1 MPVTWA
7 READWLPVSVFV
19 GVALVVLWCS
29 RWALEPVYNSWPA
42 AAVPRQRQ
50 RISFTRRWI
59 PILTL
64 LIAFGALATFVS
76 TSVANFSGQ
85 TASGGNRFR
94 AAADFGGGGG
104 SCGVASVS
112 TGTTIGSTLTISHTT
127 AAGSDRLMVVGVS
140 INNRDFET
148 VTGVTYDGAAFTF
161 SGQETN
167 ADDGRVE
174 IWYLV
179 APATGTHD
187 AVITFSADLTKSA
200 VAGVI
205 TFTGVDQTT
214 PLVAFAGNQATSAG
228 PATVTVPSAVDD
240 LVLAVFSGETVT
252 SVAIDSPAAQQWNL
266 SETVP
271 APEQFGAGA
280 TDAGASPNVTIS
292 FSLGS
297 NDHWATGGVAIK
309 CLVTPTPTPTPTPI
323 PCQIAV
329 GSASDGTTAGSTMT
343 ISHTTAAGSDRLM
356 VVGVSIN
363 NDDFETVLGITYNG
377 AAFTFVG
384 QETNADD
391 ARVEIWYLVAP
402 DTGTHNAV
410 ITFNADLTRF
420 AVAGVITFTGVDQA
434 TPLGTFAS
442 NQATSAGPAT
452 VTVPAASGD
461 LVLGVFSGET
471 FDSVAVDP
479 PADEQWNLSEPVGAS
494 FEEFGAGAT
503 DAGASPNVTISFSLG
518 SNDHWATG
526 GVALKCP

>member
-1 MPVTWA
+1 MLLDVKRDRSTGQAILLSEVARFVVGLLALFAATVFISLAAWATLFPVLLNWEPTVVTSDSMAPTIRRGDVVAVDPGVDSIGKGTVVLFDDPASSGTLLHRVRSIDSEGRLLTKGDANRLPDSTPVDPEQVIGSARLLVPLVGMPVTWA

-140 INNRDFET
+140 INN
-148 VTGVTYDGAAFTF
+148 
-161 SGQETN
+161 
-167 ADDGRVE
+167 
-174 IWYLV
+174 
-179 APATGTHD
+179 
-187 AVITFSADLTKSA
+187 
-200 VAGVI
+200 
-205 TFTGVDQTT
+205 
-214 PLVAFAGNQATSAG
+214 
-228 PATVTVPSAVDD
+228 
-240 LVLAVFSGETVT
+240 
-252 SVAIDSPAAQQWNL
+252 
-266 SETVP
+266 
-271 APEQFGAGA
+271 
-280 TDAGASPNVTIS
+280 
-292 FSLGS
+292 
-297 NDHWATGGVAIK
+297 
-309 CLVTPTPTPTPTPI
+309 
-323 PCQIAV
+323 
-329 GSASDGTTAGSTMT
+329 
-343 ISHTTAAGSDRLM
+343 
-356 VVGVSIN
+356 
-363 NDDFETVLGITYNG
+363 DDFETVLGITYNG

-402 DTGTHNAV
+402 ATGTHDAV
-410 ITFNADLTRF
+410 ITFSADLTRF